1 MSEQEK
7 QVSNVLTSENSEA
20 FYAQKLGL
28 AVDAPVEAEVEQQV
42 QEETPSEPVEEAK
55 EQSEPQPEETQE
67 TKATEEKK
75 PNPKLEKRFSEL
87 TKARKLAEE
96 TAAKERE
103 QREALETRLKEL
115 EQKVNPQPKEV
126 EEIEPKPEQFT
137 DAFEYARALAE
148 YSAEQALKNRDKQE
162 AERKA
167 NEEEQKLIQNWQ
179 SKLEVTKAELPDYE
193 DMVASSDVVV
203 SDPIRDAILESDV
216 GPQIL
221 YHLAENDDVAKRI
234 SGLSA
239 KQALREIGKLEARFE
254 AKETKPEPTPIVRS
268 KAPTPIQPIKG
279 SAPADVPLSTNGEW
293 HGTFQAWKEARRAG
307 KIR

>member
-96 TAAKERE
+96 SFAKERE
-103 QREALETRLKEL
+103 QREALESRLKEL
-115 EQKVNPQPKEV
+115 EQKVNPQPQQV
-126 EEIEPKPEQFT
+126 EQIEPKPEQFT
-137 DAFEYARALAE
+137 DAFEYAKALAE
-148 YSAEQALKNRDKQE
+148 YSTAKALENRDKAE

-167 NEEEQKLIQNWQ
+167 NEERARVMNSWQ
-179 SKLEVTKAELPDYE
+179 TKLEAAKSELPDYE
-193 DMVASSDVVV
+193 DMIASSDVVV
-203 SDPIRDAILESDV
+203 SDQVRDAILESDV
-216 GPQIL
+216 GPKIL
-221 YHLAENDDVAKRI
+221 YHLAENPDVADKI
-234 SGLSA
+234 GKMSLTS
-239 KQALREIGKLEARFE
+239 ALRELGKLEARLE
-254 AKETKPEPTPIVRS
+254 KAPEPPKPTVKKS
-268 KAPTPIQPIKG
+268 NAPQPINPIRGG
-279 SAPADVPLSTNGEW
+279 SNVDIPVNSDGEFT
-293 HGTFQAWKEARRAG
+293 GTIQEWKQLRKSG
-307 KIR
+307 KMR

>member
-96 TAAKERE
+96 SAAKERE

-115 EQKVNPQPKEV
+115 EQKVNPQPTQV
-126 EEIEPKPEQFT
+126 EEVEPKPEQFT

-162 AERKA
+162 AERRA
-167 NEEEQKLIQNWQ
+167 NEERQKLIQSWQ

-193 DMVASSDVVV
+193 EMIASADVQV
-203 SDPIRDAILESDV
+203 SNEIRDAILESEV
-216 GPQIL
+216 GPRDRKSTRLNSSHSQQS
-221 YHLAENDDVAKRI
+221 RMP
-234 SGLSA
+234 SSA
-239 KQALREIGKLEARFE
+239 
-254 AKETKPEPTPIVRS
+254 
-268 KAPTPIQPIKG
+268 
-279 SAPADVPLSTNGEW
+279 
-293 HGTFQAWKEARRAG
+293 
-307 KIR
+307 